1 MTKGA
6 NEAEPQTIEVRAVV
20 DRIEDGDVA
29 VLTLEDEQ
37 QSQLDLPL
45 TQLPAG
51 TSDGDHLRLTYA
63 LDPTTKQRTLKHVV
77 RDKHARAEAA
87 DRVRSLQERLEQLG
101 GAQDKKDF
109 KL

>member
-1 MTKGA
+1 MAKGA
-6 NEAEPQTIEVRAVV
+6 NESELQTIDVHAVV

-37 QSQLDLPL
+37 ESQLDLPRA
-45 TQLPAG
+45 QLPAG
-51 TSDGDHLRLTYA
+51 TSDGDHLRLTYT
-63 LDPTTKQRTLKHVV
+63 LDPTTKQRTLKHVA
-77 RDKHARAEAA
+77 RDERARAEAA